1 MFDKFDMIDNLI
13 VGLDALA
20 DARGVARC
28 TGFVKAIQQLNALK
42 DGLQKE
48 DDAHEAEKELLR
60 RQLAAAQMP
69 PTNDEDGGETI
80 GGERYVLDVERQ
92 EVREIQ

>member
-1 MFDKFDMIDNLI
+1 MMDKFELIDDLI

-42 DGLQKE
+42 DGLRKE
-48 DDAHEAEKELLR
+48 DDAHEAEKDLLR
-60 RQLAAAQMP
+60 QQLAAAQMP
-69 PTNDEDGGETI
+69 PTPDGDGERI
-80 GGERYVLDVERQ
+80 GGERYVLDVERG
-92 EVREIQ
+92 EVEAIP